1 MRKTLAIV
9 TTLLLAA
16 VGSASAADFNLAT
29 AGATQTINGAIYTQ
43 FDPQS
48 TGTGVIDS
56 FVQLN
61 PGGIIPV
68 EEGYNTTV
76 NNTLDNAASDQFN
89 HEILLSSVPIVTIGS
104 TTYYEFILDLN
115 QNSGGTSEFLTLN
128 EIQVFTS
135 ATANQSTESFGSDCR
150 LDLTG
155 TLVYS
160 MDGCTD
166 AGGSGTDNTALTNY
180 ALNAGSGSG
189 DIQLLIPTSFFSG
202 GPYVYLYSK
211 FGAGTYLGTAYTA
224 NDGFEEWALRDV
236 TTPPPPPVPEPGS
249 LVLLGTGLLAA
260 ARGLRRRKLAKG

>member
-1 MRKTLAIV
+1 MKKTLGIATAI
-9 TTLLLAA
+9 LMAA
-16 VGSASAADFNLAT
+16 GSASAAEFDLSTASAT
-29 AGATQTINGAIYTQ
+29 ATINGAIYTQ

-56 FVQLN
+56 FVQIS
-61 PGGIIPV
+61 PGGSVTV

-76 NNTLDNAASDQFN
+76 NGVFDNASSDQFN
-89 HEILLSSVPIVTIGS
+89 HEILLSSVPIVTVGS
-104 TTYYEFILDLN
+104 TSYYEFILDLN

-135 ATANQSTESFGSDCR
+135 ATPNQSVETFGGDCR

-160 MDGCTD
+160 MDGCTN
-166 AGGSGTDNTALTNY
+166 GGTSGTDNTALTNY
-180 ALNAGSGSG
+180 ALNSGSGSG

-211 FGAGTYLGTAYTA
+211 FGAGTFGGSTFGA

-236 TTPPPPPVPEPGS
+236 TTPPPPPVPEPGTM
-249 LVLLGTGLLAA
+249 VLLGTGLLAA
-260 ARGLRRRKLAKG
+260 ARGFRRRKMAKV